1 MGSGGV
7 TQSRDAAAG
16 PCQTGGV
23 GFYGDQVLPRLIDFS
38 LRGEE
43 LARLRARVSAGLAG
57 EVLEIGFGSGLNVPH
72 YPPGLKRVWAVDPA
86 AAGRKLAA
94 RRVAACM
101 VPVDYIGLDA
111 QALPLDDASV
121 DHVLSTWTLCTIP
134 DVSQALAEVRRV
146 LRPGGAL
153 HFIEHG
159 LAPDQK
165 VARLQNLLTPLQRRA
180 FGGCHINRPIGRLVA
195 GAGLDVTQMQT
206 YYLKGPRTVGY
217 MFEGVAIKPAG
228 QQGATA

>member
-1 MGSGGV
+1 
-7 TQSRDAAAG
+7 
-16 PCQTGGV
+16 V

-43 LARLRARVSAGLAG
+43 LARLRARVTVGLAG

-72 YPPGLKRVWAVDPA
+72 YPRGLKRVWAVDPA

-153 HFIEHG
+153 HFLEHG
-159 LAPDQK
+159 LSPDQK
-165 VARLQNLLTPLQRRA
+165 VARLQNLLTPLQRRV

-195 GAGLDVTQMQT
+195 GAGLEVTQMQM
-206 YYLKGPRTVGY
+206 YYLRGPRAVGY
-217 MFEGVAIKPAG
+217 MFEGVAIKPGG
-228 QQGATA
+228 QQGDTA